1 MGLFT
6 AFNSVASNVA
16 STVTN
21 SSEAGI
27 LLSRL
32 IETFLVYFIVLKL
45 TPILFYLIETI
56 ILAVWRRADTFVAAF
71 LGTFAAVYVAL
82 MVYNN

>member
-16 STVTN
+16 SHGTN
-21 SSEAGI
+21 LNEAGI
-27 LLSRL
+27 FWSLLFEL
-32 IETFLVYFIVLKL
+32 FLVYFIVLKL
-45 TPILFYLIETI
+45 MPILLYLVETI

-71 LGTFAAVYVAL
+71 LGTFAAAYVAL